1 MEKFHQSL
9 FLGPDVGPRLGPGE
23 GPGVGPGESPCV
35 GPGEGLCVGPGVGPG
50 VSFLRPRSKLA
61 TCLTGE
67 HEGKTAFPQTP
78 VT

>member
-23 GPGVGPGESPCV
+23 GPGVGPGVGRGV
-35 GPGEGLCVGPGVGPG
+35 GPGVGRGVGPG

-61 TCLTGE
+61 TCLCLTGE